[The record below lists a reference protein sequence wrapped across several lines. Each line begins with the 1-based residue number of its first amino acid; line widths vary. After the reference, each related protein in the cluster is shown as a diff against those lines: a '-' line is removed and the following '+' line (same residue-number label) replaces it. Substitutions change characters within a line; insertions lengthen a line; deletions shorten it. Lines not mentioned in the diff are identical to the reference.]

1 MVEAKELYDKKEKC
15 PICEKE
21 FTTKK
26 TRSSKLR
33 LIKRDEDFFNHYSGE
48 NPIKYGVSVC
58 PNCGYAA
65 LENKFHSITKEQ
77 GEIIKNNI
85 TTKWNKRSYGD
96 ARSLDDAIETY
107 KLALL
112 IGNLLNYK
120 KLEIGTI
127 CLSIG
132 WLYRLKEDRTEE
144 TRFLTLARD
153 QFKEAYYNESLE
165 GSNMDEGKLSYLAGE
180 ISRRLGD
187 KEEALNWLK
196 LSLSSPSTKQNP
208 ALDSMAREQ
217 WRITKEL

>member
-1 MVEAKELYDKKEKC
+1 MKQKNCMIRRKSVQYVKENLLQ
-15 PICEKE
+15 
-21 FTTKK
+21 KK

-65 LENKFHSITKEQ
+65 LENRFHSITREQ
-77 GEIIKNNI
+77 SKIIKDNI

-96 ARSLDDAIETY
+96 ARSLEDAIETY

-112 IGNLLNYK
+112 IGNLLNYR
-120 KLEIGTI
+120 KLETGMI
-127 CLSIG
+127 CLNIG
-132 WLYRLKEDRTEE
+132 WLYRLKEDKNEE
-144 TRFLTLARD
+144 IRFLTLARD
-153 QFKEAYYNESLE
+153 QFKEVYYNESLE

-217 WRITKEL
+217 WRIAKEM